1 MSLTV
6 ISPTQRYLSSTTKSF
21 SMRCWC
27 SRRLASCCPTPSLT
41 VTRPSLVISSWTFW
55 RGSVAKRTSRLVRIP
70 TSLPGLPALAP
81 STTGMPEMPKSFM
94 SDSASAS
101 VASGPMVRGFTTMPD
116 SNFFT
121 WRTWAAWW
129 SGSRLRWMT
138 PMPPACAM
146 AIAIWASVTVS
157 MAEARIGI
165 LTAMSRV
172 MRLRT
177 SASDGNTSDRPGCSN
192 TSSNVRASRG
202 LPFTAIANS
211 HTPQRLDPLIPSYRD
226 DRSTATE
233 RRSRTRIEARFWVG
247 DGGYHGARQGAKGA
261 APFFA
266 LFLRL
271 SVQPALSAL
280 GRIIFSILAAGRRR
294 RRVMGAGLGR
304 LFMVRILRHVFGV
317 LALVFL
323 VASSGAAPTE
333 KRIALVIG
341 NAAYQQGALPT
352 TANDAGLIAQTLQA
366 AGFDVIGARDLDGD
380 TLRHTLRDFVQKAVA
395 SGPDT
400 VAMVYLA
407 GYGVQMS
414 GENYFLPID
423 ANVARDTDLPVE
435 GVRVADYIRQL
446 GTLPLRAGIFVL
458 DGARAIPFTPAG
470 QPLAGGLALVE
481 PDPNMLVAFNA
492 APGTIGPNEPGPY
505 GAYAQALP
513 DVFNRTRLR
522 VNEIT
527 KGAELPW
534 NAQRIQTDFV
544 FFERAPDAPQAA
556 PAAQVSDYQTKPI
569 RSFDA
574 RDAYTAALD
583 RDTLEGYEEFLDAYA
598 SDPLAGRVR
607 AIVAARREAI
617 TWRRGS
623 GWTADRFG
631 ARTVFRLAIAVFI
644 IGSIGCAL
652 SGSLHSFVIARFV
665 QGMGGAMMAPVGRLV
680 LMRSVDKRNLVD
692 AMTWVTMPA
701 LIGPLLGP
709 PLGGFITTYFS
720 WHWIFIIN
728 VPIGL
733 AGIALATKYIENIRG
748 ETREPFD
755 PIGMVLAGLGIGGLA
770 FGLTAIGLK
779 NFLPAGI
786 LVAMIAG
793 GALCIFLYILH
804 ARRTPAPVMDLS
816 LFRLPS
822 FRAGV
827 AGGFLYRV
835 GAGAL
840 PFLLPL

>member
-1 MSLTV
+1 
-6 ISPTQRYLSSTTKSF
+6 
-21 SMRCWC
+21 
-27 SRRLASCCPTPSLT
+27 
-41 VTRPSLVISSWTFW
+41 
-55 RGSVAKRTSRLVRIP
+55 
-70 TSLPGLPALAP
+70 
-81 STTGMPEMPKSFM
+81 M

-101 VASGPMVRGFTTMPD
+101 VASGPMVSGFTTMPD

-129 SGSRLRWMT
+129 SGSRLRWIT

-157 MAEARIGI
+157 MAEARIGM
-165 LTAMSRV
+165 LTVISRV

-280 GRIIFSILAAGRRR
+280 GRIILSILAAGHRR
-294 RRVMGAGLGR
+294 RRVVGAGLGR
-304 LFMVRILRHVFGV
+304 RLMVRILRHVLGV
-317 LALVFL
+317 LAFL
-323 VASSGAAPTE
+323 VLVAPSGAAPTE

-366 AGFDVIGARDLDGD
+366 AGFDVIGARDLDAD

-505 GAYAQALP
+505 GAYAQALAEMIRQGGLALP

-556 PAAQVSDYQTKPI
+556 PPAQVSDYQTKPI

-598 SDPLAGRVR
+598 SDPQAGRVR

-617 TWRRGS
+617 TWRRSYRTDTAPAYWSYLRRYPRGPHAWDARRRLAALAALLEPPRSFAMMSYDVLPPPPDEITYLERPVMAFDDPVYAFAPPPPPPVYFLPPPEPEFVVLPPPPPVYGVFVLPVPLFVRMPTYVVAPAYVAPPPNNVIFANIHNTTVINNSNKTVVNNAAAGGAAPAAPPAAAGPSPAGPPAAGS
-623 GWTADRFG
+623 TATPGG
-631 ARTVFRLAIAVFI
+631 ARP
-644 IGSIGCAL
+644 GP
-652 SGSLHSFVIARFV
+652 
-665 QGMGGAMMAPVGRLV
+665 GGPAAP
-680 LMRSVDKRNLVD
+680 
-692 AMTWVTMPA
+692 PA
-701 LIGPLLGP
+701 LVSVGPALPPSVQQKATLIQQQGPTPPPPAGAQKPPVPGQPPQANLPGP
-709 PLGGFITTYFS
+709 PRPGQPPHKLQPLPGAGGQPLPNQPPPVS
-720 WHWIFIIN
+720 GPAN
-728 VPIGL
+728 P
-733 AGIALATKYIENIRG
+733 
-748 ETREPFD
+748 
-755 PIGMVLAGLGIGGLA
+755 
-770 FGLTAIGLK
+770 
-779 NFLPAGI
+779 PAGI
-786 LVAMIAG
+786 TNVK
-793 GALCIFLYILH
+793 
-804 ARRTPAPVMDLS
+804 P
-816 LFRLPS
+816 
-822 FRAGV
+822 GV
-827 AGGFLYRV
+827 
-835 GAGAL
+835 
-840 PFLLPL
+840 